1 MKIKLY
7 WWVSALK
14 KYEIPIRF
22 SLMIMKIKMFRHKR
36 GYYKFLRIWSFSL
49 ILTLYIH
56 RSVNNSAMEL
66 QFDMNVI
73 HKSVNNSAMEL
84 QLEMNVIHK
93 MFSIN
98 SLGLETNVVHIF
110 RGWTVQTWQGPV
122 SWSSWQCFLW
132 SSCRTLG
139 PRRQSSW

>member
-1 MKIKLY
+1 MVSFSFKKNMKFQFL
-7 WWVSALK
+7 
-14 KYEIPIRF
+14 F

-56 RSVNNSAMEL
+56 R
-66 QFDMNVI
+66 
-73 HKSVNNSAMEL
+73 SVNNSAMEL

-122 SWSSWQCFLW
+122 SWSSWQCFL
-132 SSCRTLG
+132 
-139 PRRQSSW
+139 